1 MSHAV
6 QDPGPQ
12 TANHSS
18 ILVYCP
24 LNHMKRQNHMTLE
37 DEPPRSEGVQ
47 YSSDEEWRAITN
59 SSIKNETARPKQK
72 WCSVV
77 DERKSTLSSHWKGW
91 CWSSNILV
99 TSCEELTQWKK
110 TLELWERLKAKGGG
124 KGQESITN
132 SMDINL
138 STLQEIGK
146 DRGVWHVAVHEVA
159 KNQTQLCNWTSHWVP
174 TILNSDKIHF
184 MNYKYHTCHLLN
196 SHNVHFCLAHLT
208 SAKPEKN

>member
-1 MSHAV
+1 M
-6 QDPGPQ
+6 
-12 TANHSS
+12 
-18 ILVYCP
+18 
-24 LNHMKRQNHMTLE
+24 NHMKRQNYMTPE

-47 YSSDEEWRAITN
+47 YSTDEEWRAITN

-110 TLELWERLKAKGGG
+110 TLELWEILKAKGGG

-138 STLQEIGK
+138 SKLREIGK
-146 DRGVWHVAVHEVA
+146 DRVVWHVAVHEVA
-159 KNQTQLCNWTSHWVP
+159 KNQIQLSTEQQVIEYLPYSIQTKFISWIISITPVIFSIATMFIFVWLTWLVLNLRKIKI
-174 TILNSDKIHF
+174 IL
-184 MNYKYHTCHLLN
+184 
-196 SHNVHFCLAHLT
+196 
-208 SAKPEKN
+208 

>member
-1 MSHAV
+1 M
-6 QDPGPQ
+6 
-12 TANHSS
+12 
-18 ILVYCP
+18 
-24 LNHMKRQNHMTLE
+24 NHMKRQNYMTPE
-37 DEPPRSEGVQ
+37 DEPPGSEGVQ
-47 YSSDEEWRAITN
+47 YSTDEEWRTITN

-124 KGQESITN
+124 EGQESITN

-138 STLQEIGK
+138 SKLREIGK
-146 DRGVWHVAVHEVA
+146 DRVVWHVAVHEVA
-159 KNQTQLCNWTSHWVP
+159 KNQTQLSTEQQVIEYLPYSIQTKFISWIISITPVIFSIAIMFIFAWLTWLVLNLRKIKI
-174 TILNSDKIHF
+174 IL
-184 MNYKYHTCHLLN
+184 
-196 SHNVHFCLAHLT
+196 
-208 SAKPEKN
+208 

>member
-1 MSHAV
+1 
-6 QDPGPQ
+6 
-12 TANHSS
+12 
-18 ILVYCP
+18 
-24 LNHMKRQNHMTLE
+24 MTLE

-47 YSSDEEWRAITN
+47 YATDEEWRAITHN
-59 SSIKNETARPKQK
+59 SRKNETAGPKQK

-77 DERKSTLSSHWKGW
+77 DERKSTLCSHWKGW

-110 TLELWERLKAKGGG
+110 KKNPGTLG
-124 KGQESITN
+124 KIESKRGRQRTRWLESITN
-132 SMDINL
+132 SMDMNL
-138 STLQEIGK
+138 SKLQEIGK
-146 DRGVWHVAVHEVA
+146 DRGAWHFAGHEVA
-159 KNQTQLCNWTSHWVP
+159 KNQTRLCNWTSHWVP

-196 SHNVHFCLAHLT
+196 SHNVHFCLTHVT